1 MNWMLWAGGGG
12 VFVLVIVVTLV
23 SELRKSKKRIDD
35 AQGSSEKRKK
45 AQKTRPIQEFLPI
58 ERAEATG
65 EIQLVDGGY
74 RRLIRVGNINPY
86 ALSEAEIRA
95 IRDHFQTM
103 FSMFHNPVQFIV
115 RGRRMDLTDYRQD
128 FERTY
133 TRTAEKW
140 GSDLLLEYGRHV
152 EAHLVEQG
160 NKQRTVR
167 ENLFITEVD
176 SGIVGT
182 KDPENL
188 LRLLNQ
194 ETETALSGLTRC
206 RVSPQA
212 MSLEETI
219 EAFQFFWNRDRV
231 HARARDAVAY
241 GGLKEYLTGDDEEV
255 SLNAFIAQQRT
266 GRSQVAQA

>member
-1 MNWMLWAGGGG
+1 MLWLGGGS
-12 VFVLVIVVTLV
+12 VFVAVMVVTLV
-23 SELRKSKKRIDD
+23 SELRKSKRGVQESKET
-35 AQGSSEKRKK
+35 AQRKK
-45 AQKTRPIQEFLPI
+45 TQKVRPIQDFLPV

-65 EIQLVDGGY
+65 EIVLTGGSY

-86 ALSEAEIRA
+86 ALSETEIRA
-95 IRDHFQTM
+95 IRDHFQMM

-115 RGRRMDLTDYRQD
+115 RGRRMDLTDYRQY
-128 FERTY
+128 FEQTY

-140 GSDLLLEYGRHV
+140 ESDLLLEYGRHV

-167 ENLFITEVD
+167 ENLFITQAD
-176 SGIVGT
+176 AGMLGT
-182 KDPENL
+182 KDREDL

-194 ETETALSGLTRC
+194 ETETAISGLNRC
-206 RVSPQA
+206 RVSPQP
-212 MSLEETI
+212 MSLEETV

-266 GRSQVAQA
+266 GRGQIAQA